1 LSHCLSFADPAA
13 KQRALKQNN
22 KPANQAC
29 EIHGQAVKKDIM
41 EGNQKSVKN
50 PVTAVVAN
58 ADGEIFDLEGYAAVG
73 MAGRFFGILSEDET
87 IEIPHGTEL
96 MYLPD
101 RMPVLYNLDKRKFEA
116 LPDNPYSP
124 GESMHP
130 VAAFNS
136 PGYVNSFA
144 CAYEEN
150 AGAGYLPLFS
160 YGAVGWHGGGFRS
173 AAIQVDME
181 RRQDLRLM
189 KMEKVHEGVRA
200 TKAEMPD
207 NRLRNH
213 LEKCALEYGC
223 PAAKNFFIGRCEAPL
238 PTSRKCNARCIG
250 CISLQKELEI
260 SSPQNR
266 IKFTPDPKEI
276 SEVALSHIQRVEQ
289 SVVSFGQGCEGD
301 PLMAFSVINPA
312 IRRIRSR
319 TDRGTINMNTNGSLP
334 DILEELFDAGLDSI
348 RVSLN
353 SVRKKCYTA
362 YFRPNG
368 YQFEDVEKSIDL
380 ALKRGKFVSIN
391 YLNCPGVTDSPEEAE
406 ALKTFLTRHPVNL
419 IQWRN
424 LNFDPFRYW
433 TIMTGAADLGM
444 PIGMGKL
451 LTEIHNSFPDI
462 QYGYFNPPKERF

>member
-1 LSHCLSFADPAA
+1 ME
-13 KQRALKQNN
+13 R
-22 KPANQAC
+22 NQQS
-29 EIHGQAVKKDIM
+29 G
-41 EGNQKSVKN
+41 KN
-50 PVTAVVAN
+50 SLTAVVAN
-58 ADGEIFDLEGYAAVG
+58 AAGEIFDLEGYAAVG
-73 MAGRFFGILSEDET
+73 MAGRFFEILTEDET

-101 RMPVLYNLDKRKFEA
+101 RMPVLYNLEKGQLEA
-116 LPDNPYSP
+116 LSDNPYSP
-124 GESMHP
+124 GEPLHP

-144 CAYEEN
+144 CAYEEG

-189 KMEKVHEGVRA
+189 QMEKVHEGAGA
-200 TKAEMPD
+200 TKVEMPH
-207 NRLRNH
+207 NRLRDH

-238 PTSRKCNARCIG
+238 PASGECNARCIG

-260 SSPQNR
+260 LSPQNR
-266 IKFTPDPKEI
+266 IEFTPDPEEI
-276 SEVALSHIQRVEQ
+276 SEVALFHIRKVEQ

-301 PLMAFSVINPA
+301 PLMASHVINPA
-312 IRRIRSR
+312 IRLIRLK
-319 TDRGTINMNTNGSLP
+319 TDRGTINMNTNGSRP
-334 DILEELFDAGLDSI
+334 DILEELFNSGLDSI

-353 SVRKKCYTA
+353 SARKECYSA
-362 YFRPNG
+362 YFRPKG

-380 ALKRGKFVSIN
+380 ALKREKFVAVN
-391 YLNCPGVTDSPEEAE
+391 YLNCPGVSDSPEETE
-406 ALKTFLTRHPVNL
+406 AFRSFLTRHPVNL

-424 LNFDPFRYW
+424 LNFDPLRYW
-433 TIMTGAADLGM
+433 TIMSEAAALGM

-451 LTEIHNSFPDI
+451 LTEIRSCFPNI